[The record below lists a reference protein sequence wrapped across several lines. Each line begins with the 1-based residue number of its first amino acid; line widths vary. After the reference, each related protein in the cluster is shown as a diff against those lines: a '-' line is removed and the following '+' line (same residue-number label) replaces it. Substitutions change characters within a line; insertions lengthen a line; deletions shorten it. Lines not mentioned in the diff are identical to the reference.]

1 MGEEFKDAEGKWDLG
16 KIVKQCET
24 ELVRIGIPLRGIEDI
39 KMCRD
44 RHLSGRLGEEW

>member
-1 MGEEFKDAEGKWDLG
+1 MGEEFKDAERKWDLG

-44 RHLSGRLGEEW
+44 RYLSGRLGEEW